1 MNIELTSKEYRL
13 LLDMVY
19 IGNWILN
26 STRTDDRIEDYDL
39 LQEKL
44 FAKAP
49 ANGMRSLVES
59 WQGHIFPSRAYED
72 GGIHEAIADYEDAVF
87 YDILA
92 EELARRDLGLENSDP
107 EDATELTNRMDE
119 YMAEFEKNGLSTI
132 NIDIRQSCEARIMHD
147 KLTANDIKK
156 MQEELD
162 YRRLELMPEIIEE
175 VKRTRAF
182 GDLSEN
188 YEYKAAKQAQNKNRS
203 RMRYLEGMI
212 KTASVIDDNSKA
224 DEVGLF
230 DKVEVYMPEDDETDI
245 IQVVTTVRC
254 DPRKGLISMDSPFG
268 KQILGKKVGDKFT
281 VHVSDT
287 YSYEAEIRSITKT
300 DDDGSAPLMSY

>member
-1 MNIELTSKEYRL
+1 
-13 LLDMVY
+13 
-19 IGNWILN
+19 
-26 STRTDDRIEDYDL
+26 
-39 LQEKL
+39 
-44 FAKAP
+44 
-49 ANGMRSLVES
+49 
-59 WQGHIFPSRAYED
+59 
-72 GGIHEAIADYEDAVF
+72 
-87 YDILA
+87 
-92 EELARRDLGLENSDP
+92 
-107 EDATELTNRMDE
+107 
-119 YMAEFEKNGLSTI
+119 
-132 NIDIRQSCEARIMHD
+132 MHD

-254 DPRKGLISMDSPFG
+254 DPRKGLIRATLARSSPIPNGFV
-268 KQILGKKVGDKFT
+268 I
-281 VHVSDT
+281 
-287 YSYEAEIRSITKT
+287 
-300 DDDGSAPLMSY
+300 